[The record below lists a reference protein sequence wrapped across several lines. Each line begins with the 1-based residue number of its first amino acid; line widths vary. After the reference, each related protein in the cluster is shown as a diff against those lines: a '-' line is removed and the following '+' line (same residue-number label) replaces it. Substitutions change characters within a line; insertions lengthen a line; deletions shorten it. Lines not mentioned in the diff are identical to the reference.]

1 MIKLGGMWI
10 SNEES
15 KQGGASALEASLA
28 VVPVLLVCLLGVEFV
43 HAHQVKQLASLA
55 LQEAGRVASVTG
67 ANHNQVNRAFAQAL
81 APRFA
86 TAGRAASASDRQDAT
101 LARYQST
108 YALPLW
114 QLKLTDAKGLSAQPH
129 AFRAVQLDLIYLHEP
144 LQPWLRQIL
153 KQSTR
158 WLSASRNGLI
168 VQARQQGLVAM
179 QLSRRAV
186 IHSNGVQQRPKSLPK
201 DIPQQPQQDMS
212 ERQALN
218 TQQELNAWQPLAQGP
233 QPTPTPQNVPMAVP
247 FSQRSDSIGE
257 IVQTATLA
265 PTRSHSKPS
274 DRFDSIAES
283 IGPTKALTLV
293 PLKPEKEDLCGVLL
307 CCAP

>member
-1 MIKLGGMWI
+1 MWI
-10 SNEES
+10 STEDS
-15 KQGGASALEASLA
+15 KQRGASALEASLA
-28 VVPVLLVCLLGVEFV
+28 VVPVLLVCLLGVELV

-86 TAGRAASASDRQDAT
+86 TVGRTANASDRQDAT
-101 LARYQST
+101 LARYRRT

-114 QLKLTDAKGLSAQPH
+114 QLKLTDVKGLNAQPH

-144 LQPWLRQIL
+144 LQAWLRHVL

-168 VQARQQGLVAM
+168 VQAQQQGLVAM
-179 QLSRRAV
+179 QLSRKAV
-186 IHSNGVQQRPKSLPK
+186 IHSNGVHQRPTPFPE
-201 DIPQQPQQDMS
+201 DIPQLRG
-212 ERQALN
+212 ER
-218 TQQELNAWQPLAQGP
+218 
-233 QPTPTPQNVPMAVP
+233 
-247 FSQRSDSIGE
+247 
-257 IVQTATLA
+257 VQTVTLA
-265 PTRSHSKPS
+265 PTRSDSRPKN
-274 DRFDSIAES
+274 RFDLIAES
-283 IGPTKALTLV
+283 VGPTKALTLV
-293 PLKPEKEDLCGVLL
+293 PLKPEKEELCGVLL

>member
-1 MIKLGGMWI
+1 MIKLRDMWI
-10 SNEES
+10 STKNS

-86 TAGRAASASDRQDAT
+86 TAGRAANASGRQDAT
-101 LARYQST
+101 LARYRSI
-108 YALPLW
+108 YALPMW
-114 QLKLTDAKGLSAQPH
+114 QLKLTDVKGLSAQPH
-129 AFRAVQLDLIYLHEP
+129 AFRAIQLDLIYLHEP

-153 KQSTR
+153 KQSTG

-168 VQARQQGLVAM
+168 VQAQQQGLVAM
-179 QLSRRAV
+179 QLSRKAV
-186 IHSNGVQQRPKSLPK
+186 IHSNGVQQRPKSLPEA
-201 DIPQQPQQDMS
+201 IAQPPQQDIS
-212 ERQALN
+212 EQLALN
-218 TQQELNAWQPLAQGP
+218 TQQELNAWQPLAQGQ
-233 QPTPTPQNVPMAVP
+233 QPKLTPQNVRMTVP
-247 FSQRSDSIGE
+247 FSQRSDSKGG
-257 IVQTATLA
+257 IVQTANLA
-265 PTRSHSKPS
+265 PTRSDSKPS
-274 DRFDSIAES
+274 DRFNSIAES
-283 IGPTKALTLV
+283 VGPAKALTLV